1 MSHPWQ
7 FYAKVSGA
15 CLLVGSVALVDTS
28 RCGLVVEQDVVCIL
42 QLGAGMEGFMIKTG
56 FYNKC
61 ELSQLLF
68 SHQAFVTGY
77 ERLIHL
83 QGDRDRGRATRRNT

>member
-15 CLLVGSVALVDTS
+15 CLLVGSVAFVDTS
-28 RCGLVVEQDVVCIL
+28 RCGLVVEQDVECIL

-61 ELSQLLF
+61 GLSQLLL
-68 SHQAFVTGY
+68 HQAFVTRD

-83 QGDRDRGRATRRNT
+83 QGDRDRGRAIRRNT